1 MREKQQRCHSERH
14 YGTCLTALIYC
25 VRMLPPAPMLCCFGL
40 GLPSVFAACACSFR
54 MLDVNGSGAVR
65 QTDLLTVFTTL
76 APQHLSQLVV
86 ESGCGDASTTAAEC
100 AELIC
105 RPHFPEGIT
114 EEKFGAMIASRS
126 APVDILLGNLV
137 AAMAWEGALCLGTQ
151 L

>member
-1 MREKQQRCHSERH
+1 MVRVLPLSS
-14 YGTCLTALIYC
+14 TAC
-25 VRMLPPAPMLCCFGL
+25 ACCRL
-40 GLPSVFAACACSFR
+40 HQCYVASVWAYPQCSLLACSFR

-114 EEKFGAMIASRS
+114 EGKFAAMIASRS
-126 APVDILLGNLV
+126 APTDILLGNLV